1 MVFDRQ
7 GARLLRRYELGCI
20 SSHARYA
27 QTGNDHTQRSRGSEE
42 HSGSNRS
49 FTQLHSRCR
58 FSRRRSLGRHCK
70 RSQSRHPP
78 KRISGRH
85 KSFRNEKRKEVT
97 QEHSM
102 NVQELLAE
110 VATAPVVKRAI
121 TNHATLNEAYDYG
134 SAFSR
139 GMRIDL
145 NGLTI
150 LLISGTASIDEAG
163 RTVHVGDFRAQLK
176 RTYENIT
183 KLLAAEGATWHDI
196 VRTTCYLRDIE
207 RDYQAFNEE
216 RTTFFKEQGLDPLP
230 ASTGIQAILCR
241 PDLLIEIEA
250 IAMFRRESNGD

>member
-1 MVFDRQ
+1 
-7 GARLLRRYELGCI
+7 
-20 SSHARYA
+20 
-27 QTGNDHTQRSRGSEE
+27 
-42 HSGSNRS
+42 
-49 FTQLHSRCR
+49 
-58 FSRRRSLGRHCK
+58 
-70 RSQSRHPP
+70 
-78 KRISGRH
+78 
-85 KSFRNEKRKEVT
+85 
-97 QEHSM
+97 M

-110 VATAPVVKRAI
+110 VGIAPVTKRAI
-121 TNHATLNEAYDYG
+121 TNHSTLNEAYDYG

-150 LLISGTASIDEAG
+150 LLISGTASIDESG
-163 RTVHVGDFRAQLK
+163 RTVHVGDFRAQLR

-183 KLLAAEGATWHDI
+183 KLLTSEGATWHDI

-216 RTTFFKEQGLDPLP
+216 RTAFFKAQGLNPLP

-250 IAMFRRESNGD
+250 IAMFRRESPAE